1 MNLKD
6 WTKQERGRQALLARH
21 LGVPSTNVCQWVS
34 GDKRPSH
41 KTAVLI
47 EAYTGGLVTR
57 KELYPKEWR
66 LIWPEIDAPV
76 DFLCPLC
83 SSKGALNA
91 APGVS
96 STTSPRAGAAPF

>member
-6 WTKQERGRQALLARH
+6 WTKQVRGRQALLAQH
-21 LGVPSTNVCQWVS
+21 LGIPSSNVCQWAS
-34 GDKRPSH
+34 GDKRPSP

-57 KELYPKEWR
+57 KELYPEEWR
-66 LIWPEIDAPV
+66 LIWPEIAAPTN
-76 DFLCPLC
+76 FTCPLC
-83 SSKGALNA
+83 SSKVALNA

-96 STTSPRAGAAPF
+96 STASPPAGAPPF